1 MRYTSTKNERESD
14 SKGSFSPYFS
24 TKPGSML
31 KRLFLLAMMAICL
44 TFAGAQ
50 SAPTATASANFD
62 YVCGDP
68 FIDPN
73 DGQCYQMCCPS
84 DPAVKAPCV
93 LRPCGT
99 R

>member
-1 MRYTSTKNERESD
+1 MYTSTKNERESD
-14 SKGSFSPYFS
+14 SRGSFNSS
-24 TKPGSML
+24 TKRVNVM
-31 KRLFLLAMMAICL
+31 KRLLVLGLMTISL
-44 TFAGAQ
+44 VFAGTQA
-50 SAPTATASANFD
+50 APTTNASPGFD

-93 LRPCGT
+93 LRPCST